1 MPGWPMVSLPSG
13 AAAAKKSFQR
23 AIPWLQ
29 GYEEIV
35 LFFDNDEAGRK
46 ATEEAASVLQ
56 PGKTKIA
63 RLENY
68 KDASDALQ
76 ANDSEA
82 IRRAIWDAK
91 HYRPDG
97 IVDGKTLL
105 ELVTTPTLAAVH
117 DYPFQ
122 GIQNKA
128 TRDSVRRACL
138 RSLQDRV
145 PENQRSV
152 ENSQLT
158 CYAKENGSD
167 TWLLRNPTVV
177 LLSDDVRCCW

>member
-1 MPGWPMVSLPSG
+1 MVSLPSG
-13 AAAAKKSFQR
+13 AAAAKKSIQR

-46 ATEEAASVLQ
+46 ATEEAASVLP

-63 RLENY
+63 RLEEY

-91 HYRPDG
+91 PYRPDG

-105 ELVTTPTLAAVH
+105 ELVTTPTQLLIMTIH
-117 DYPFQ
+117 FKDY
-122 GIQNKA
+122 NKA
-128 TRDSVRRACL
+128 ARDSVWR
-138 RSLQDRV
+138 
-145 PENQRSV
+145 
-152 ENSQLT
+152 T
-158 CYAKENGSD
+158 CHHYCRIWN
-167 TWLLRNPTVV
+167 R
-177 LLSDDVRCCW
+177 